1 MVEKKL
7 SVEEIEELSKNPNQG
22 FDNCSVCGGVQ
33 VYGTMSAINE
43 LSEDLICEECL
54 SKNPI
59 DKNFNLSLEI
69 TISAKTP
76 LEAAKKLQEMIQDKA
91 EGWQYYVQEDGSKEI
106 FSVDLDE
113 EDADAVLP
121 ANDYYPIIK
130 N

>member
-1 MVEKKL
+1 MSAKKL
-7 SVEEIEELSKNPNQG
+7 SVEEINELSKNPNQG
-22 FDNCSVCGGVQ
+22 FDNCSICGGVQ
-33 VYGTMSAINE
+33 LYGTMSAINE

-54 SKNPI
+54 SKIPT

-69 TISAKTP
+69 NLTAKTP
-76 LEAAKKLQEMIQDKA
+76 LEAAKKFEQMLRDSA
-91 EGWQYYVQEDGSKEI
+91 EFWQYYVQEEGSKEI
-106 FSVDLDE
+106 FSVDLEE